1 MDSYERVGGEEFIH
15 VPSSPNSLCV
25 IGYRR
30 RFRSLH
36 SQNSHIFQAFSKGLG
51 AQNQRVFAH
60 FSVELFTLLK
70 NKSTVETHT

>member
-15 VPSSPNSLCV
+15 VPSSPSSLCV

-51 AQNQRVFAH
+51 AQNQRACFRP
-60 FSVELFTLLK
+60 FFR
-70 NKSTVETHT
+70 